1 MKDMAE
7 DLRPREK
14 ALRYGF
20 GTLAKH
26 ELLAIIIGGGTVGES
41 VLSLS
46 QRILADNDN
55 RFDVLI
61 RKSVAELVKTYRGV
75 GEAKAVAILA
85 AANIGRIF
93 GEELDNPREAQQ
105 MNSSEKGF
113 SLMRHVV
120 GNRNV
125 EEFWIITLS
134 RSLKVINLHRVSM
147 GGVANTLVDKRVLFN
162 YAVADLA
169 SAIILC
175 HNHPAG
181 AIKPSIEDRNLT
193 RAIVEAGK
201 LLDIQVLDH
210 IIVGDNKY
218 YSFKDEGDM

>member
-1 MKDMAE
+1 MKDFVQELTWRGMIHQMM
-7 DLRPREK
+7 P
-14 ALRYGF
+14 
-20 GTLAKH
+20 GTD
-26 ELLAIIIGGGTVGES
+26 ELLKKEQVTAYLGIDPTAD
-41 VLSLS
+41 SLH
-46 QRILADNDN
+46 
-55 RFDVLI
+55 
-61 RKSVAELVKTYRGV
+61 
-75 GEAKAVAILA
+75 
-85 AANIGRIF
+85 IGRIF

-105 MNSSEKGF
+105 MNSSEKVF

-175 HNHPAG
+175 HNHPSG